1 MKKSFKFLAVFL
13 SIIISASGLAPMGAV
28 NSPEKLPDS
37 KEIEKGYQ
45 GEDEK
50 DNEESEKETAKKRP
64 REDQSDDFKGM
75 MQEKRLEGEPQEEQA
90 EKSEKEQTQ
99 EPQYGQQLWS
109 FESQSSETP
118 HLWPRREESQF
129 DQQIMIWTPSEES
142 QEKQKP
148 VDEEPQR
155 QQEPSDEE
163 PQRQQEPSDEELQRQ
178 QEPLDEESQVA
189 QDPEDGESQVAQDPE
204 DEESQGTQDAEDGE
218 SQGAQDPED
227 EESQGAQD
235 PEDGESQGEQDSE
248 DEESLRQ
255 QELLRR
261 ISEKNRRVSQYLDV
275 VIEDYKQKTNM
286 LEVLKPGSKFML
298 IFLTES
304 FLFNLNEIK
313 NAFLKGVEFLES
325 TVIQQLIPLRDLN
338 LIRDAYGDQSQLN
351 VKALVMGLRNL
362 ERNRMTLNRDILLN
376 LLSIS
381 KYTGKRDILTYNP
394 ENPDQPPVA
403 FFVNCVYM
411 YYANGKITMSLYYGA
426 DKVYESEIG

>member
-45 GEDEK
+45 SEDEK

-99 EPQYGQQLWS
+99 DPQYGQQLWS

-163 PQRQQEPSDEELQRQ
+163 LQRQ
-178 QEPLDEESQVA
+178 QEPLDE
-189 QDPEDGESQVAQDPE
+189 ESQVAQDPE

-275 VIEDYKQKTNM
+275 VIEDYRQKTNM

-403 FFVNCVYM
+403 FFVNRVYM
-411 YYANGKITMSLYYGA
+411 YYADGKITMSLYYGA